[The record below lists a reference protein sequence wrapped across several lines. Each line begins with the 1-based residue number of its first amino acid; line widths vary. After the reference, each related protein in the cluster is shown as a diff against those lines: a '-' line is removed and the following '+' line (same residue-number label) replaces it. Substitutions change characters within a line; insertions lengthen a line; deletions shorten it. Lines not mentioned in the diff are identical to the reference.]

1 MSRLTEEMVI
11 ARAKQSDLALIK
23 KLNCWGSDLSD
34 VSIIK
39 RMRGVEVLALSVNK
53 ISTLSPFEECHKLQ
67 ELYLR
72 KNNISDINEIGY
84 LQNLPSLRYLWLE
97 ENPCCDRAGPNYRAV
112 VLRALPNLK
121 KLDNV
126 EVTQEEVD
134 EALRGGGGA
143 APEDEVYEDAYQQ
156 QQQSSRTSPQQI
168 PQQQQQQQ
176 QQQHSYPQHSPPQ
189 QQQQYHQQQPHHQPQ
204 QQQSQQQRRSS
215 SPMKELPSP
224 LVNNSSEGSIS
235 HSASD
240 LYQVQAAQPP
250 KGSQPPTPTKE
261 PVHPPSPMY
270 NTITKEQRTSY
281 HQYDRSPGSD
291 QESSTH
297 TYREVRPTPLPPSI
311 SAHSMK
317 VRPASLSGV
326 AVTERRHWRMMTLSN
341 CGIPVQE
348 YYQSDRPAYPAHYRH
363 SQTDLTEWEEH
374 QQAPQVHHNPYGS
387 QMQLHHPQR
396 RSAGPETT
404 AYRNGSARENGGEW
418 DPEDRP
424 RARRPEG
431 RYSDSTTTLSAS
443 VMNHYAGYHRR
454 PVNRN
459 SNILSA
465 TLCLVKELDYAS
477 LEVLEH
483 AVRCRIDEL
492 ASE

>member
-11 ARAKQSDLALIK
+11 ARAKQSDLSLIK

-53 ISTLSPFEECHKLQ
+53 ISTLSPFEDCNKLQ

-72 KNNISDINEIGY
+72 KNNISDINEIAY
-84 LQNLPSLRYLWLE
+84 LQNLPALKYLWLE
-97 ENPCCDRAGPNYRAV
+97 ENPCCDRAGANYRQL

-126 EVTQEEVD
+126 EVTQEELD
-134 EALRGGGGA
+134 DALRGGGGA

-156 QQQSSRTSPQQI
+156 QQQHQQTARTSPQQM
-168 PQQQQQQQ
+168 PQQ

-189 QQQQYHQQQPHHQPQ
+189 QQHHHQQHHQPQ
-204 QQQSQQQRRSS
+204 QQHQSQQQRRSS
-215 SPMKELPSP
+215 SPMKE
-224 LVNNSSEGSIS
+224 
-235 HSASD
+235 
-240 LYQVQAAQPP
+240 
-250 KGSQPPTPTKE
+250 E

-291 QESSTH
+291 QESSPH
-297 TYREVRPTPLPPSI
+297 TAYREVRPTPLPPSI

-317 VRPASLSGV
+317 VSPTILTRGASV
-326 AVTERRHWRMMTLSN
+326 ARWVGTMVKLSN
-341 CGIPVQE
+341 CGIPAQE

-424 RARRPEG
+424 RSRRPEG

-443 VMNHYAGYHRR
+443 VMNHYTGYHRR

-459 SNILSA
+459 SNLLSA

-483 AVRCRIDEL
+483 AVRCRIDEM
-492 ASE
+492 AGE

>member
-11 ARAKQSDLALIK
+11 ARAKQSDLSLIK

-53 ISTLSPFEECHKLQ
+53 ISTLSPFEECNKLQ

-72 KNNISDINEIGY
+72 KNNISDINEIAY
-84 LQNLPSLRYLWLE
+84 LQNLPALRYLWLE
-97 ENPCCDRAGPNYRAV
+97 ENPCCDRAGANYRAV

-126 EVTQEEVD
+126 E
-134 EALRGGGGA
+134 
-143 APEDEVYEDAYQQ
+143 
-156 QQQSSRTSPQQI
+156 
-168 PQQQQQQQ
+168 
-176 QQQHSYPQHSPPQ
+176 PPQ
-189 QQQQYHQQQPHHQPQ
+189 
-204 QQQSQQQRRSS
+204 
-215 SPMKELPSP
+215 LASP
-224 LVNNSSEGSIS
+224 LVNNSSDGNIS

-240 LYQVQAAQPP
+240 LYHVQTAQPL
-250 KGSQPPTPTKE
+250 KGSQPPTPTKVMDSQKE

-281 HQYDRSPGSD
+281 HQYDQRSPGSD
-291 QESSTH
+291 QESSPQ

-317 VRPASLSGV
+317 VSPAIRCGGESV
-326 AVTERRHWRMMTLSN
+326 DRWVWMRVWMRVKLSN
-341 CGIPVQE
+341 CGIPAQE

-387 QMQLHHPQR
+387 QMQLHHQQR

-424 RARRPEG
+424 RSRRPEG

-443 VMNHYAGYHRR
+443 VMNHYSGYHRR

-459 SNILSA
+459 SNLLSA
-465 TLCLVKELDYAS
+465 TLCLVKSWITPVWRCWNTLCDVASMRWRANDEDGSLIAFDNAGLLDASRVLRHGTELGKSSIADAGILVHFTAGADETRVQ
-477 LEVLEH
+477 LE
-483 AVRCRIDEL
+483 
-492 ASE
+492 

>member
-11 ARAKQSDLALIK
+11 ARAKQSDLSLIK

-53 ISTLSPFEECHKLQ
+53 ISTLSPFEECNKLQ

-72 KNNISDINEIGY
+72 KNNISDINEIAY
-84 LQNLPSLRYLWLE
+84 LQNLPALRYLWLE

-126 EVTQEEVD
+126 EVTQEELD
-134 EALRGGGGA
+134 DAMRGGGGPVA
-143 APEDEVYEDAYQQ
+143 EDEVYEDAYQQ
-156 QQQSSRTSPQQI
+156 QQGQTARTSPQQM
-168 PQQQQQQQ
+168 PQQ
-176 QQQHSYPQHSPPQ
+176 QQQHSYPQHSPPSQQ
-189 QQQQYHQQQPHHQPQ
+189 QQQQYHHQQQHHQPQ
-204 QQQSQQQRRSS
+204 QQQQQQSHQQRRSS
-215 SPMKELPSP
+215 SPMKEPPQLASP

-240 LYQVQAAQPP
+240 LYQVQTAQPL

-291 QESSTH
+291 QESSPH
-297 TYREVRPTPLPPSI
+297 TAYREVRPTPLPPSI
-311 SAHSMK
+311 SAQSMK
-317 VRPASLSGV
+317 
-326 AVTERRHWRMMTLSN
+326 
-341 CGIPVQE
+341 E

-387 QMQLHHPQR
+387 QMQLHHPSQR

-404 AYRNGSARENGGEW
+404 MPAYRNGSARENGGEW

-424 RARRPEG
+424 RSRRPEG

-443 VMNHYAGYHRR
+443 VMNHYSGYHRR

-459 SNILSA
+459 SNLLSA

-483 AVRCRIDEL
+483 AVRCRIDEM
-492 ASE
+492 AGE

>member
-11 ARAKQSDLALIK
+11 ARAKQSDLSLIK

-53 ISTLSPFEECHKLQ
+53 ISTLSPFEECNKLQ

-72 KNNISDINEIGY
+72 KNNISDINEIAY
-84 LQNLPSLRYLWLE
+84 LQNLPALRYLWLE
-97 ENPCCDRAGPNYRAV
+97 ENPCCDRAGANYRAV

-126 EVTQEEVD
+126 EVTQEELD
-134 EALRGGGGA
+134 DALRGGGGGA

-156 QQQSSRTSPQQI
+156 QQQQTARTSPQQM
-168 PQQQQQQQ
+168 PQQQQQQHNYPQHSPPSQQQQQQQ
-176 QQQHSYPQHSPPQ
+176 QQQ
-189 QQQQYHQQQPHHQPQ
+189 QYHHQQHQQPQ

-215 SPMKELPSP
+215 SPMKE
-224 LVNNSSEGSIS
+224 
-235 HSASD
+235 
-240 LYQVQAAQPP
+240 
-250 KGSQPPTPTKE
+250 E

-291 QESSTH
+291 QESSPQ

-317 VRPASLSGV
+317 
-326 AVTERRHWRMMTLSN
+326 
-341 CGIPVQE
+341 E

-387 QMQLHHPQR
+387 QMQLHHQQR

-424 RARRPEG
+424 RSRRPEG

-443 VMNHYAGYHRR
+443 VMNHYSGYHRR

-459 SNILSA
+459 SNLLSA

-483 AVRCRIDEL
+483 AVRCRIDEM
-492 ASE
+492 AGE

>member
-11 ARAKQSDLALIK
+11 ARAKQSDLCLIK

-53 ISTLSPFEECHKLQ
+53 ISTLSTFEDCTKLE

-72 KNNISDINEIGY
+72 KNSISDINEIAY
-84 LQNLPSLRYLWLE
+84 LQNLPSLRNLWLE
-97 ENPCCDRAGPNYRAV
+97 ENPCCEQAGPNYRSI

-126 EVTQEEVD
+126 EVTKQEVE
-134 EALRGGGGA
+134 EALRGGGVG
-143 APEDEVYEDAYQQ
+143 APEEEVYEDAYQQ
-156 QQQSSRTSPQQI
+156 HQQSTRSSPQQI
-168 PQQQQQQQ
+168 PQ
-176 QQQHSYPQHSPPQ
+176 QQQHSYPQHSPPLQ
-189 QQQQYHQQQPHHQPQ
+189 QQQQPYQP
-204 QQQSQQQRRSS
+204 QQQSQQQRVCTS
-215 SPMKELPSP
+215 
-224 LVNNSSEGSIS
+224 
-235 HSASD
+235 
-240 LYQVQAAQPP
+240 
-250 KGSQPPTPTKE
+250 PTKEE
-261 PVHPPSPMY
+261 PVHPSSPMY

-291 QESSTH
+291 QENSLH
-297 TYREVRPTPLPPSI
+297 TYREVRPTPFPPSI

-317 VRPASLSGV
+317 
-326 AVTERRHWRMMTLSN
+326 
-341 CGIPVQE
+341 E

-374 QQAPQVHHNPYGS
+374 QQVPQVHHNPYGS
-387 QMQLHHPQR
+387 QKQLHHPQR
-396 RSAGPETT
+396 RSAGPEMT

-418 DPEDRP
+418 DPEDRS

-431 RYSDSTTTLSAS
+431 RYSDGTSSLSAS
-443 VMNHYAGYHRR
+443 VMNHYSGYHRR
-454 PVNRN
+454 PINRN

-465 TLCLVKELDYAS
+465 ALCLVKELDYAS

-492 ASE
+492 ANE

>member
-11 ARAKQSDLALIK
+11 ARAKQSDLSLIK

-53 ISTLSPFEECHKLQ
+53 ISTLSPFEDCNKLQ

-72 KNNISDINEIGY
+72 KNNISDINEIAY
-84 LQNLPSLRYLWLE
+84 LQNLPALRYLWLE
-97 ENPCCDRAGPNYRAV
+97 ENPCCDRAGSNYRAV

-126 EVTQEEVD
+126 EVTQEELD
-134 EALRGGGGA
+134 DALRGGGGA
-143 APEDEVYEDAYQQ
+143 AQEEEVYEDAYQQ
-156 QQQSSRTSPQQI
+156 QQQTARTSPQQM
-168 PQQQQQQQ
+168 PQ
-176 QQQHSYPQHSPPQ
+176 QQQHSYPQHSPPPQQ
-189 QQQQYHQQQPHHQPQ
+189 QQQQYHHQQHQQPQ

-215 SPMKELPSP
+215 SPMKE
-224 LVNNSSEGSIS
+224 
-235 HSASD
+235 
-240 LYQVQAAQPP
+240 
-250 KGSQPPTPTKE
+250 E

-291 QESSTH
+291 QESSTQ

-317 VRPASLSGV
+317 
-326 AVTERRHWRMMTLSN
+326 
-341 CGIPVQE
+341 E

-424 RARRPEG
+424 RTRRPEG

-443 VMNHYAGYHRR
+443 VMNHYSGYHRR

-459 SNILSA
+459 SNLLSA

-483 AVRCRIDEL
+483 AVRCRIDEM
-492 ASE
+492 AGE

>member
-11 ARAKQSDLALIK
+11 ARAKQSDLCLIK

-53 ISTLSPFEECHKLQ
+53 ISTLSTFEDCTKLE

-72 KNNISDINEIGY
+72 KNSISDINEIAY
-84 LQNLPSLRYLWLE
+84 LQNLPSLRNLWLE
-97 ENPCCDRAGPNYRAV
+97 ENPCCEQAGPNYRSI

-126 EVTQEEVD
+126 EVTKQEVE
-134 EALRGGGGA
+134 EALRGGGVG
-143 APEDEVYEDAYQQ
+143 APEEEVYEDAYQQ
-156 QQQSSRTSPQQI
+156 HQQSTRSSPQQI
-168 PQQQQQQQ
+168 PQ
-176 QQQHSYPQHSPPQ
+176 QQQHSYPQHSPPLQ
-189 QQQQYHQQQPHHQPQ
+189 QQQQPYQP
-204 QQQSQQQRRSS
+204 QQQSQQQRVCT
-215 SPMKELPSP
+215 SPTKELPSP
-224 LVNNSSEGSIS
+224 LVKNSSEGSIS
-235 HSASD
+235 QSASD
-240 LYQVQAAQPP
+240 LCQVQAAQPL

-261 PVHPPSPMY
+261 PVHPSSPMY

-291 QESSTH
+291 QENSLH
-297 TYREVRPTPLPPSI
+297 TYREVRPTPFPPSI

-317 VRPASLSGV
+317 
-326 AVTERRHWRMMTLSN
+326 
-341 CGIPVQE
+341 E

-374 QQAPQVHHNPYGS
+374 QQVPQVHHNPYGS
-387 QMQLHHPQR
+387 QKQLHHPQR
-396 RSAGPETT
+396 RSAGPEMT

-418 DPEDRP
+418 DPEDRS

-431 RYSDSTTTLSAS
+431 RYSDGTSSLSAS
-443 VMNHYAGYHRR
+443 VMNHYSGYHRR
-454 PVNRN
+454 PINRLNHVPLSQN

-465 TLCLVKELDYAS
+465 ALCLVKELDYAS

-492 ASE
+492 ANE

>member
-11 ARAKQSDLALIK
+11 ARAKQSDLSLIK

-53 ISTLSPFEECHKLQ
+53 ISTLSPFEDCNKLQ

-72 KNNISDINEIGY
+72 KNNISDINEIAY
-84 LQNLPSLRYLWLE
+84 LQNLPALKYLWLE
-97 ENPCCDRAGPNYRAV
+97 ENPCCDRAGANYRQL

-126 EVTQEEVD
+126 EVTQEELD
-134 EALRGGGGA
+134 DALRGGGGA

-156 QQQSSRTSPQQI
+156 QQQHQQTARTSPQQM
-168 PQQQQQQQ
+168 PQQ

-189 QQQQYHQQQPHHQPQ
+189 QQHHHQQHHQPQ
-204 QQQSQQQRRSS
+204 QQHQSQQQRRSS
-215 SPMKELPSP
+215 SPMKE
-224 LVNNSSEGSIS
+224 
-235 HSASD
+235 
-240 LYQVQAAQPP
+240 
-250 KGSQPPTPTKE
+250 
-261 PVHPPSPMY
+261 
-270 NTITKEQRTSY
+270 
-281 HQYDRSPGSD
+281 
-291 QESSTH
+291 
-297 TYREVRPTPLPPSI
+297 
-311 SAHSMK
+311 
-317 VRPASLSGV
+317 
-326 AVTERRHWRMMTLSN
+326 
-341 CGIPVQE
+341 
-348 YYQSDRPAYPAHYRH
+348 SDRPAYPAHYRH

-424 RARRPEG
+424 RSRRPEG

-443 VMNHYAGYHRR
+443 VMNHYTGYHRR

-459 SNILSA
+459 SNLLSA

-483 AVRCRIDEL
+483 AVRCRIDEM
-492 ASE
+492 AGE